1 MAQTQHLKLPIDPLG
16 LNETGNVKN
25 DIATFIAGL
34 ADIDGAVSL
43 STSIPGLADP
53 VGSSCWQQFSPISAL
68 IKAHPLPLNLKAA
81 SDLEAARLL
90 AIAMNQVCANP
101 NCGQMF
107 LDVNNSI
114 AAITPLP
121 LPISMTSICAK
132 IPVIGTSAVP
142 TAGTVAPIQG
152 TSTPTAP
159 AAAPVAPH

>member
-1 MAQTQHLKLPIDPLG
+1 MDEGAEVRRHDEVRPRRVREGEACVLPGDPRLEQLAVQAG
-16 LNETGNVKN
+16 DGNAAACWGAMSP
-25 DIATFIAGL
+25 IAT
-34 ADIDGAVSL
+34 
-43 STSIPGLADP
+43 
-53 VGSSCWQQFSPISAL
+53 L